1 MDVMNNNQRFG
12 FVFNIDSGVGLKSPL
27 PLEAI
32 DIHCFGSEDFSLTQ
46 ITDPSLLHVNDRGRE
61 NV

>member
-1 MDVMNNNQRFG
+1 MDVMNNNQRSC

-32 DIHCFGSEDFSLTQ
+32 NIHCFGSKDFSLTQ
-46 ITDPSLLHVNDRGRE
+46 ITDPSLLHLNGRGRE